1 MADEAP
7 KESVPESVPEVKEE
21 PPKEENVESEK
32 QVEQVTQKLETV
44 SEEKVEEKSTE
55 AKDAVKEEPPKSS
68 NLEKATSIEKPTK
81 SKKSSKKDHADDG
94 NADMGDMGTLFILD
108 LMKQRKEKMMR
119 KKKDDMIN
127 ELAMKKKQQIM
138 EARMGK
144 RVLTRPSFGGFVGV
158 GAILAGSQQTSP
170 ATRRRTPKPRDVE
183 PNVDIPPPERTD
195 LLIMGIL
202 RDKKEQ
208 KFHEAHEVYSPQAA
222 VPSDEKWMAKFGD

>member
-1 MADEAP
+1 MFSA
-7 KESVPESVPEVKEE
+7 
-21 PPKEENVESEK
+21 N
-32 QVEQVTQKLETV
+32 
-44 SEEKVEEKSTE
+44 
-55 AKDAVKEEPPKSS
+55 
-68 NLEKATSIEKPTK
+68 SIEKPTK

-158 GAILAGSQQTSP
+158 G
-170 ATRRRTPKPRDVE
+170 
-183 PNVDIPPPERTD
+183 
-195 LLIMGIL
+195 
-202 RDKKEQ
+202 
-208 KFHEAHEVYSPQAA
+208 
-222 VPSDEKWMAKFGD
+222 KWR